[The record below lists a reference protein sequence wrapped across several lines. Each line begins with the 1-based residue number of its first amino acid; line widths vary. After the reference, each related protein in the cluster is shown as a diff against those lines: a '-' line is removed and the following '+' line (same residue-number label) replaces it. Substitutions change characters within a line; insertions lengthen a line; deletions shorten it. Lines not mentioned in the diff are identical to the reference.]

1 MKFIESLKE
10 QNNNFKI
17 NSEILHQAE
26 SLGLPNFKTEL
37 WKNTPLPR
45 NIYDYSIA
53 SHNSDRNLPL
63 SISDVFVEPNAE
75 YYKFENGYC
84 QQLKNQQFENQQ
96 IENKTDECFF
106 AKDIFYLLNKSIGN
120 IANQFVFNHKNE
132 NQIVRFDYIS
142 DTANLELINLQNIF
156 VLEESANAE
165 IFLNFIGNDNT
176 IQNNIFTI
184 IQSPNSHL
192 KINILSNNKDSQ
204 IINNFRI
211 IINNNADLTI
221 NNVSMKGTFIR
232 NNIQV
237 DINGSNAEV
246 IANCFYFVNEMN
258 VADNHILMNHNAPN
272 SYSNQFYKGII
283 GEEGRGIFD
292 GKIYVKKD
300 AQKTDAY
307 QTNRNIL
314 TSDDARIF
322 TKPALEIYADDVK
335 CSHGATSG
343 FLQEEEIFYLM
354 SRGIDK
360 ENSQKL
366 LLKAFANDVIE
377 KISNENYREWLGNQ
391 IEKILD

>member
-1 MKFIESLKE
+1 
-10 QNNNFKI
+10 
-17 NSEILHQAE
+17 
-26 SLGLPNFKTEL
+26 
-37 WKNTPLPR
+37 
-45 NIYDYSIA
+45 
-53 SHNSDRNLPL
+53 
-63 SISDVFVEPNAE
+63 
-75 YYKFENGYC
+75 
-84 QQLKNQQFENQQ
+84 
-96 IENKTDECFF
+96 
-106 AKDIFYLLNKSIGN
+106 
-120 IANQFVFNHKNE
+120 
-132 NQIVRFDYIS
+132 
-142 DTANLELINLQNIF
+142 
-156 VLEESANAE
+156 
-165 IFLNFIGNDNT
+165 
-176 IQNNIFTI
+176 
-184 IQSPNSHL
+184 
-192 KINILSNNKDSQ
+192 
-204 IINNFRI
+204 
-211 IINNNADLTI
+211 
-221 NNVSMKGTFIR
+221 MKGTFIR

-246 IANCFYFVNEMN
+246 IANGFYFVNEMN